1 MLTLLLLAT
10 GEAQAAGH
18 GSTDPQVIA
27 SIVAAVVTTMSGG
40 GGLWYLRRNRQ
51 AGDDRGEQSARA
63 KAAIARD
70 NADQALREIV
80 TGYREQLAEVKAD
93 AAGTA
98 AAVANIRDDLRRIDR
113 DLGTLRSEL
122 QQAIRDERAGAQ
134 GAAMVTAANALNER
148 LSIVLR
154 DIERRGGDHARR

>member
-1 MLTLLLLAT
+1 M
-10 GEAQAAGH
+10 E
-18 GSTDPQVIA
+18 
-27 SIVAAVVTTMSGG
+27 
-40 GGLWYLRRNRQ
+40 RRIK
-51 AGDDRGEQSARA
+51 S
-63 KAAIARD
+63 
-70 NADQALREIV
+70 
-80 TGYREQLAEVKAD
+80 
-93 AAGTA
+93 
-98 AAVANIRDDLRRIDR
+98 RRIDR